1 MLDIV
6 MGTVGLCRRSEDAM
20 TDRQFA
26 VTVRLDQGAKAM
38 VVSALSASLRDQIMM
53 VVPNCIAGCYLL
65 YWLKLPQ
72 KRP

>member
-1 MLDIV
+1 
-6 MGTVGLCRRSEDAM
+6 M
-20 TDRQFA
+20 TDRQIE

-38 VVSALSASLRDQIMM
+38 VVSALSASLRDHATM
-53 VVPNCIAGCYLL
+53 VVPNRIAGCYLL